1 MENLIEIRGLTWGY
15 PQSPT
20 LLFNQY
26 DLSLAKGDFCVI
38 MGKAGTGK
46 TSLIKLISGEK
57 KSPSKTIFYKRDD
70 IAKYD
75 AKQLQLYRR
84 RLGILFQEEKLIDY
98 MSIKENII
106 YPLALY
112 GIGETIIESKYKKI
126 KQKYL
131 SGFDDDTLVKS
142 LSSGEKQKI
151 GMARALIHEPD
162 CILADEPT
170 GNLDRENTQQLAD
183 LLIEANQEGT
193 AILLITHDIHL
204 VNYLKET
211 HKVRIELLK

>member
-1 MENLIEIRGLTWGY
+1 MENLIEIKDLTWWY
-15 PQSPT
+15 PQSPK

-26 DLSLAKGDFCVI
+26 DLALAKGDFCVV
-38 MGKAGTGK
+38 MGKSGTGK
-46 TSLIKLISGEK
+46 TSLLKLISGEK
-57 KSPSKTIFYKRDD
+57 TPPLKSIFYKRDD
-70 IAKYD
+70 ISKYD
-75 AKQLQLYRR
+75 ARQLQLYRR
-84 RLGILFQEEKLIDY
+84 RLGLMFQQEKFIDY
-98 MSIKENII
+98 MTVKENVT
-106 YPLALY
+106 YPLSIY
-112 GIGETIIESKYKKI
+112 GIGQTVIDVKYKKI

-131 SGFDDDTLVKS
+131 SGFDDDALLKT

-170 GNLDRENTQQLAD
+170 GNLDWESTQQLAD

>member
-1 MENLIEIRGLTWGY
+1 
-15 PQSPT
+15 
-20 LLFNQY
+20 
-26 DLSLAKGDFCVI
+26 
-38 MGKAGTGK
+38 MGKSGTGK
-46 TSLIKLISGEK
+46 TSLLKLISGEK
-57 KSPSKTIFYKRDD
+57 TPPLKSIFYKRDD
-70 IAKYD
+70 ISKYD
-75 AKQLQLYRR
+75 ARQLQLYRR
-84 RLGILFQEEKLIDY
+84 RLGLMFQQEKFIDY
-98 MSIKENII
+98 MTVKENVT
-106 YPLALY
+106 YPLSIY
-112 GIGETIIESKYKKI
+112 GIGQTVIDVKYKKI

-131 SGFDDDTLVKS
+131 SGFDDDALLKT
-142 LSSGEKQKI
+142 LSSGERQKI

-170 GNLDRENTQQLAD
+170 GNLDWESTQQLAD